1 MEKKTKREIFC
12 RYVIRNGKTIYPK
25 NKEFFHFFIWQ

>member
-12 RYVIRNGKTIYPK
+12 RYVIRKGKTIFPK
-25 NKEFFHFFIWQ
+25 NKKFFHFFI